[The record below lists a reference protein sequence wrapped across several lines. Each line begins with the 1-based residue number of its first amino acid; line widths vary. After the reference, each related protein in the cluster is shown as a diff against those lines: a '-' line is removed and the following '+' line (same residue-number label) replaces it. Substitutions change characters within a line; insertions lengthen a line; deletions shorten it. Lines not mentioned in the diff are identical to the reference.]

1 MITARPIIDASPGSP
16 SLLAGLPT
24 TLLSRLFAGAT
35 SHRVMV
41 DKPLF
46 HVGDPG
52 DGCYRLDKG
61 LLRVV
66 VESRDGEELVI
77 AFLGPGAMVGELA
90 MIDGLPRSAT
100 AVAVKACEL
109 SFITS
114 QAFNE
119 SLRAQPELYRCL
131 VEALAARLRETTDAL
146 AAASFLNSQGRLA
159 RVLLDLAAL
168 LGEDSGNGGIVLAHE
183 IRQRDL
189 AAMAGIARENA
200 SRIMGEWKRRELVTR
215 LSDRYCINNV
225 AELKREMESS

>member
-1 MITARPIIDASPGSP
+1 MITARPHNRCEPWLPQSPGRP
-16 SLLAGLPT
+16 AHQPVVAP
-24 TLLSRLFAGAT
+24 FAGAMAP
-35 SHRVMV
+35 RVMA

-46 HVGDPG
+46 HVGNPC

-114 QAFNE
+114 QAFDE

-131 VEALAARLRETTDAL
+131 VEALAARSRNHRRARRRKLPEFT
-146 AAASFLNSQGRLA
+146 GPLA

-168 LGEDSGNGGIVLAHE
+168 LAKFGDW
-183 IRQRDL
+183 RDHFG
-189 AAMAGIARENA
+189 ARDPPTRPCRDGRHRARERQPDNGRVEAPRARNA
-200 SRIMGEWKRRELVTR
+200 AVGPILHQQYRR
-215 LSDRYCINNV
+215 
-225 AELKREMESS
+225 AETGDEV